1 MTVSEMHQAFRLQ
14 LDKSSSL
21 VGNPD
26 FLPEEID
33 YWLNE
38 AQDRFIKQRLYGN
51 NFKQEKFDNTQK
63 RIDDLKSIVV
73 VSGSI
78 GLSSSSLGS
87 NVKEGSLPISDAT
100 SPYLF
105 YINSTTFDATSRVLQ
120 AGNIIKFDDIS
131 DYLKDLINDP
141 YIRRPL
147 VSFYGSKI
155 VFVYGDEFVPT
166 TCDITYVKRPKKLVS
181 GTTGTY
187 ETNICELSIHTHPE
201 IVIIAV
207 DMVIENTESIRTQTF
222 EQLNASKSE

>member
-51 NFKQEKFDNTQK
+51 NFKQEKWDNTQK
-63 RIDDLKSIVV
+63 RIDDLKNIVIL
-73 VSGSI
+73 SGEI
-78 GLSSSSLGS
+78 GLSGSDLGD
-87 NVKEGSLPISDAT
+87 NVVEGSLPINDSV

-105 YINSTTFDATSRVLQ
+105 YINSTLYGTFGALQ
-120 AGNIIKFDDIS
+120 AGNLIKFENIS
-131 DYLKDLINDP
+131 DYIKDVINNP

-147 VSFYGSKI
+147 VTFYGDKI
-155 VFVYGDEFVPT
+155 VFVYGDEYVPT
-166 TCDITYVKRPKKLVS
+166 TCDITYVKRPMKLVS
-181 GTTGTY
+181 GTPGTY
-187 ETNICELSIHTHPE
+187 ETNTCELSIHTHPE

-207 DMVIENTESIRTQTF
+207 DMVIENIESTRTQTF
-222 EQLNASKSE
+222 EQINASKVE